1 MYGGIMPARNP
12 QANNPASRDNALA
25 KQAMDAIR
33 EIEREAQE
41 KKLAQL
47 EQLKTAKATITARMT
62 ELNHQLAQIDKAM
75 ETITG
80 QAAAPVR
87 EKGSRR
93 DLKEVRERVGRW
105 LDGRKGQRYGAG
117 DLVKEF
123 PELEGV
129 SISWFLKPLVE
140 SKLVQTD
147 ASDGAKRLKYF
158 VAEG

>member
-1 MYGGIMPARNP
+1 MPARNP
-12 QANNPASRDNALA
+12 YANSAPAARENALA

-47 EQLKTAKATITARMT
+47 EQLKAAKATIVARLA
-62 ELNHQLAQIDKAM
+62 ELNHQMAQIDKAM

-80 QAAAPVR
+80 EAAAPAK

-93 DLKEVRERVGRW
+93 NLTEVRERVGRW
-105 LDGRKGQRYGAG
+105 LEGHKGEKYGAG

-123 PELEGV
+123 PELDGV

-140 SKLVQTD
+140 SGLVRTD
-147 ASDGAKRLKYF
+147 ASEGAKRLKYY
-158 VAEG
+158 VPEA

>member
-1 MYGGIMPARNP
+1 MPARNP
-12 QANNPASRDNALA
+12 YANAPATRENALA

-47 EQLKTAKATITARMT
+47 DQLKSAKETILARLA
-62 ELNHQLAQIDKAM
+62 ELSHQLAQIDKAM
-75 ETITG
+75 EAITG
-80 QAAAPVR
+80 ETAAPR

-93 DLKEVRERVGRW
+93 NLTEVRERVGRW
-105 LDGRKGQRYGAG
+105 MEGRKGQKYGAG

-123 PELEGV
+123 AELDGV

-140 SKLVQTD
+140 SGTVLTD

-158 VAEG
+158 VPEG

>member
-1 MYGGIMPARNP
+1 MPARNP
-12 QANNPASRDNALA
+12 YANAPAVKDNALA

-47 EQLKTAKATITARMT
+47 EQLKTAKATIMARLT
-62 ELNHQLAQIDKAM
+62 ELQHQMAQIDKAM

-80 QAAAPVR
+80 QAAAPAR
-87 EKGSRR
+87 EKGTRR
-93 DLKEVRERVGRW
+93 NLTEVRERVGRW
-105 LDGRKGQRYGAG
+105 LEGRKGQRYGAG
-117 DLVKEF
+117 DMVKEF

-140 SKLVQTD
+140 SGLVQTD

-158 VAEG
+158 VPEG

>member
-1 MYGGIMPARNP
+1 MPARNP
-12 QANNPASRDNALA
+12 YANVPAVKDNALA

-47 EQLKTAKATITARMT
+47 EQLKTAKATIMSRLT
-62 ELNHQLAQIDKAM
+62 ELQHQMAQIDKAM

-80 QAAAPVR
+80 EAAAPAR
-87 EKGSRR
+87 EKGTRR
-93 DLKEVRERVGRW
+93 NLTEVRERVGRW
-105 LDGRKGQRYGAG
+105 MEGRKGQQYGAG

-129 SISWFLKPLVE
+129 SVSWFLKPLVE
-140 SKLVQTD
+140 SGLVKTD
-147 ASDGAKRLKYF
+147 ASEGAKRLRYF
-158 VAEG
+158 VPEG

>member
-1 MYGGIMPARNP
+1 MPARSQNT
-12 QANNPASRDNALA
+12 NASAPGTRENALA

-41 KKLAQL
+41 KKMAQL
-47 EQLKTAKATITARMT
+47 EQLKSAKATIMARVA

-80 QAAAPVR
+80 QAVETVR

-93 DLKEVRERVGRW
+93 DLKDVRERVGRW
-105 LDGRKGQRYGAG
+105 LEGHKGQKYGAG

-129 SISWFLKPLVE
+129 SISWFVKPMVE
-140 SKLVQTD
+140 SGLVQTD

-158 VAEG
+158 VPEA